1 MCFYFLGFLR
11 LLSDPPISI
20 SPLNQPTLNKKK
32 KGKKKMRKKQQEE
45 EQEAA
50 AAKTSPFFENAQ
62 VSSITAKGKRKRKS
76 LSSAPA
82 SCILPPGHPEAK
94 FPLEGFLPSL
104 LMLRISENFPE
115 TRTRV
120 PPDQSSGGLRPAP
133 PKPQPAIFEA
143 QTLIQNRVHRR
154 FGLNIKE
161 EVTLQQS
168 CLAKKIT
175 SP

>member
-1 MCFYFLGFLR
+1 
-11 LLSDPPISI
+11 
-20 SPLNQPTLNKKK
+20 
-32 KGKKKMRKKQQEE
+32 MRKKQQEE

-50 AAKTSPFFENAQ
+50 AAKTSLVFENAQ
-62 VSSITAKGKRKRKS
+62 VSSIAAKGKRKRKKKS
-76 LSSAPA
+76 LSSTPA
-82 SCILPPGHPEAK
+82 SCIPPPGHPEAK

-115 TRTRV
+115 TRTGV
-120 PPDQSSGGLRPAP
+120 PPDQSSGGLRPTP

-168 CLAKKIT
+168 CLAKKIAL
-175 SP
+175 P